1 VVGVAGDGPADV
13 AVHHL
18 GAADRAEELAARLRE
33 RLPRAARLR
42 ERLPRA
48 ARLLVSEMGAY

>member
-1 VVGVAGDGPADV
+1 MAAVPVELAVRPAGDGPADV

-33 RLPRAARLR
+33 RLPRAARL
-42 ERLPRA
+42 
-48 ARLLVSEMGAY
+48 LVSEMGAY